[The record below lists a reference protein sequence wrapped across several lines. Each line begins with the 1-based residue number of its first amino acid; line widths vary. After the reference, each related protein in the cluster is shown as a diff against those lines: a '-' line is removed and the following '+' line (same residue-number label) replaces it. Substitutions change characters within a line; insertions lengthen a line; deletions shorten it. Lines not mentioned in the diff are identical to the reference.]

1 MAEEREHADSGQFVS
16 EYSEEAVMGV
26 FEVVEG
32 PSIMTRDV
40 ERELGCSLE
49 TARQKLI
56 SLNEQGRVGRRKVG
70 GRSLWWKNEDS
81 DDE

>member
-1 MAEEREHADSGQFVS
+1 MAEERDADSGQFVA
-16 EYSEEAVMGV
+16 EYSEEAMMRV
-26 FEVVEG
+26 FDAVEG

-70 GRSLWWKNEDS
+70 GRSLWWKTEDS